1 MAPTLTIKNQKIT
14 ACNFT
19 CRYIL
24 LPQLLP
30 LGKNITRLKAE
41 YHFHLGEN
49 ITCPK
54 GQISLARVVRISLC
68 R

>member
-30 LGKNITRLKAE
+30 VGKNITRLKAE
-41 YHFHLGEN
+41 YHLPERAN
-49 ITCPK
+49 IT
-54 GQISLARVVRISLC
+54 RTVVRISLSL
-68 R
+68 